1 MSHSTYNTFW
11 GHAQVELNDLLL
23 HEVPAQPPRPERDR
37 VVFFQRLATLYVRY
51 VQIFRQLE
59 ECYDQMVHPQ
69 KRRVIREVL
78 DGVMGRVLEL
88 KNEMVEKEF
97 SEYHYMDDVVQDL
110 KLTPEDIEIPI
121 PRYFISERSKVLQ
134 DRGKMLSKIL
144 NRMEV
149 VEKPKS
155 VGLRALNLEEAIKI
169 IQVSERARQG
179 RLRAKFMTE
188 IQRDEERQGRAKDR
202 DLGAGAI
209 DIAAVRIQK
218 IWKGYIQRKKTRKER
233 EEEMIF
239 LGMALDQSH
248 TQPYPAKA
256 AALANQSYRRAK
268 QKEHEEDY
276 QKSIVTITKKLREV
290 EGPDMRETM
299 KDQIRQWFIEC
310 HDATGSFPDYPDE
323 EDGGSSLIFA
333 EKTPQQ
339 LIEELAAKEEE
350 DANKKPKGKEEK
362 KEKGKKEKGKAGE
375 EEEEP
380 GLKMLPSG
388 FLSDLEVAHKTFAEV
403 WQNRS
408 ESKNFSQRHEAELIK
423 EEKRKEIEVEV
434 RLQVDELMRQE
445 LANWKLA
452 VDKDKGGKAK
462 GNAKKKKGSKSGK
475 KKKKDKDLTADRTVE
490 SLYQELVEQ
499 GLLKQADPV
508 KLKEYVGDYSYLGTT
523 LRQTD
528 IEPMPSLSDVRQ
540 IMTLYAVLP
549 LGSQVVHEKSPL
561 VKAILLAGPA
571 GVGKRMLVHAV
582 CQETGANLFDL
593 SPLNLA
599 GKYPG
604 KNGLALMLHMVF
616 KVARLMQPSVVW
628 IGDAE
633 KMFYKKVPKEEK
645 ELDPK
650 RLKKDLPKILK
661 SIKGEDRVLV
671 VGTTR
676 DPLSAD
682 LKSLCKVYNKIVLI
696 PRPDYASRYV
706 MWRQLIRKCGG
717 EVTRALDL
725 SSLAKI
731 SDGYTQGHMVQVL
744 HRILTERRVQQLAK
758 RPLTAAEFVAPLAKI
773 DPVFQDEEEA
783 LKSWYAKTPLGKKRA
798 KAASGKE
805 GEEEAPTKGGKDT
818 KKKGKK

>member
-11 GHAQVELNDLLL
+11 DHAQVELNDLLL

-134 DRGKMLSKIL
+134 DRGKVLSKIL
-144 NRMEV
+144 NKMEV

-179 RLRAKFMTE
+179 RLRAKFMRE

-218 IWKGYIQRKKTRKER
+218 TWKGYIQRKKTRKER
-233 EEEMIF
+233 EEEMLF

-310 HDATGSFPDYPDE
+310 HDATGTFPDYPDE

-499 GLLKQADPV
+499 GLLKQADPI
-508 KLKEYVGDYSYLGTT
+508 KLKEYIGDYSYLGTT

-549 LGSQVVHEKSPL
+549 LG
-561 VKAILLAGPA
+561 
-571 GVGKRMLVHAV
+571 
-582 CQETGANLFDL
+582 
-593 SPLNLA
+593 
-599 GKYPG
+599 KYPG

-628 IGDAE
+628 IGNAE

-706 MWRQLIRKCGG
+706 MWKQLIRKCGG

-744 HRILTERRVQQLAK
+744 RRILTERRVQQLAK